1 MNILFEKNDSHI
13 NAKVPLKMKNLII
26 SLSKQLNIN
35 ESQYIKLAIKEKI
48 EKDLKNK
55 VSRS

>member
-13 NAKVPLKMKNLII
+13 NAKVPREMKELIVQI
-26 SLSKQLNIN
+26 SRHLNMN
-35 ESQYIKLAIKEKI
+35 ESQYIKLAIKERI

-55 VSRS
+55 